1 MHPTF
6 SHERR
11 GYPRGYVA
19 AVATVFVEQARIG
32 EYTVRDLSAGGA
44 SLVDGPVLAAGT
56 VCRLVLK
63 MPGLGSLNLS
73 AVIAHAPEHASEGLG
88 VRFTQL
94 EPEVLEGLREL
105 VAQELECAS
114 MPSVLVADSDLERL
128 VTTAEGLAALG
139 ERPVLA
145 RNKVDIVAWLSDP
158 DTTISV
164 VLVAES
170 LCKGLDHQLVDF
182 LREEFST
189 VRCFVVQEP
198 LGEEELQQLLEQA
211 ANSVRPSKQMR
222 IAARATCTAH

>member
-19 AVATVFVEQARIG
+19 AVATVFVEQDRVG

-44 SLVDGPVLAAGT
+44 SLVDGPRLSAGT
-56 VCRLVLK
+56 ICHLRLK
-63 MPGLGSLNLS
+63 MPGLGSLRLS
-73 AVIAHAPEHASEGLG
+73 AVIAHAPERVSDGMG

-105 VAQELECAS
+105 VAQELECAAI
-114 MPSVLVADSDLERL
+114 PSVLVADADLERL

-164 VLVAES
+164 VLVGAS
-170 LCKGLDHQLVDF
+170 LCKDEDQRLLDS
-182 LREEFST
+182 LREEFAT
-189 VRCFVVQEP
+189 VRCFIVQDP
-198 LGEEELQQLLEQA
+198 LGEDELQQLLEQA
-211 ANSVRPSKQMR
+211 ANSVRPSKQLR
-222 IAARATCTAH
+222 VAPRATCTAH